1 MMVEARELALSMD
14 LRDGVGEELL
24 SPEVFHC
31 GKTGKFTAILS
42 LIISIILLTIF
53 AQTSRFGMQSKWD
66 VT

>member
-31 GKTGKFTAILS
+31 GKKVNLPPYYH
-42 LIISIILLTIF
+42 
-53 AQTSRFGMQSKWD
+53 
-66 VT
+66 